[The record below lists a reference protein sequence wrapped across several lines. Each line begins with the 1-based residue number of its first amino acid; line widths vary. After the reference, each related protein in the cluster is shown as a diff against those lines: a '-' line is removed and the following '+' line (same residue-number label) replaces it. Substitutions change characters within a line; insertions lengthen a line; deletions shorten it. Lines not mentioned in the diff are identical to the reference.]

1 MDGIS
6 GSTHSLINRDV
17 AMSNIRLK
25 SELPSNT
32 LKKGLDVQ
40 VQNAMS
46 RNEST
51 QVPYPRLTSSP
62 TGWEID
68 SVA

>member
-6 GSTHSLINRDV
+6 SSTSSLINRGM
-17 AMSNIRLK
+17 AMSDIRLK
-25 SELPSNT
+25 SELSSNT

-40 VQNAMS
+40 VQNAMDLNDS
-46 RNEST
+46 A